1 MLRSFAKKLV
11 NVEGRS
17 NGMSVYYIKCVE
29 CSHEEIIR
37 AGKRSGSLH
46 VTFVHKK
53 FTSLGWGIG
62 RNFNHD
68 TCPECVS
75 KNKFKYIQSKE
86 SIMSNVTPLSV
97 KAEPPQ
103 PMTKEDRRIIFAK
116 IDENYVDEM
125 SGYSGDW
132 NDEKVAK
139 DLNVPRAWV
148 SQIREDNFGPEI
160 GEVVAQ
166 DVTLIQNEM
175 EKARKLL
182 ADIDAAVAGMSAQYQ
197 SILQSLR
204 LARASFSDSIKDAT
218 VRLEKL
224 SKKR

>member
-1 MLRSFAKKLV
+1 
-11 NVEGRS
+11 
-17 NGMSVYYIKCVE
+17 
-29 CSHEEIIR
+29 
-37 AGKRSGSLH
+37 
-46 VTFVHKK
+46 
-53 FTSLGWGIG
+53 
-62 RNFNHD
+62 
-68 TCPECVS
+68 
-75 KNKFKYIQSKE
+75 
-86 SIMSNVTPLSV
+86 MSNVTPLSV

-175 EKARKLL
+175 EKARKIL

-197 SILQSLR
+197 SILQSLQ
-204 LARASFSDSIKDAT
+204 LARVSFADNIKDAA